1 MTAIGW
7 IRRHAARAT
16 DRLQPGRRS
25 GFRAKTFAAQSWL
38 DRSKRL
44 KRRATARET
53 GPLWFQSQRLI
64 GSAAMLL
71 VVSFVGIAILALLL
85 LPFQYQQARR
95 RWEQRH
101 IRHYE
106 VEVAWAS
113 GWSFGHVRVEMRDNQ
128 LVKAVDLDTGRP
140 LDSSKLLSA
149 RYFGSIDQLFEIIE
163 VRMRPEWAWRNLLE
177 RYSPSLAR
185 RIDSC
190 VAPLS
195 DVGYDPQ
202 FGFPNRISYNDGWCT
217 ITFFDYSNVR
227 VVGFQPLP

>member
-1 MTAIGW
+1 M
-7 IRRHAARAT
+7 
-16 DRLQPGRRS
+16 L
-25 GFRAKTFAAQSWL
+25 FAAQSWL

-64 GSAAMLL
+64 GSTAMLL

-85 LPFQYQQARR
+85 LPFQHQQARR

-140 LDSSKLLSA
+140 LDSSKLLWA

-185 RIDSC
+185 RIDTC

-202 FGFPNRISYNDGWCT
+202 FGFPTNISYNDGWCA
-217 ITFFDYSNVR
+217 ITFFDYSNVK
-227 VVGFQPLP
+227 VTQFHPLP